1 MVEHIELP
9 RRLNT
14 MSKPHNLFSDS
25 HVWTAEVLSFKVN
38 EVVIAF
44 SSTLSS
50 SQRRFP
56 SAGVATVQKNLAP
69 KR

>member
-1 MVEHIELP
+1 MVELIELP

-14 MSKPHNLFSDS
+14 MSKPQSLFSDS
-25 HVWTAEVLSFKVN
+25 HIRRAEVLSFRVN
-38 EVVIAF
+38 EVEIAC

-50 SQRRFP
+50 SQSRFP